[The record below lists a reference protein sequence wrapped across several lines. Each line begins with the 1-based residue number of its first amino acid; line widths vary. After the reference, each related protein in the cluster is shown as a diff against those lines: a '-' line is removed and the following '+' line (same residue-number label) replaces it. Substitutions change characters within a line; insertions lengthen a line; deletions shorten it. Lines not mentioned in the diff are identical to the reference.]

1 MNEEV
6 YHLIDELRRIGLSDL
21 EARCFLALH
30 EEPNLSGY
38 EVAKRVSV
46 SRTNVYAALRSLT
59 EQGVCRAIE
68 GDPVLYDAVP
78 IEQLIKVL
86 TYDFEKSAT
95 KLSQELKTP
104 PRAASSFYSWQGK
117 EALKKAIKRVLLHA
131 QNSIV
136 VDIWSEDIHWV
147 EEFLLDAQQRGVFV
161 TLITIGESHSPLKHV
176 HVHRRSDEWQNMKA
190 RRFSILCDS
199 SFGLVG
205 SFTTDTKL
213 SALETDHPS
222 VIELLQNAFYH
233 DVIMEQVEHDFG
245 DQLIK
250 KYGPDYHMII
260 EPYRDKI

>member
-1 MNEEV
+1 MV
-6 YHLIDELRRIGLSDL
+6 DELRKIGLSDL

-30 EEPNLSGY
+30 EEPKISGY

-59 EQGVCRAIE
+59 ERGICRAIE

-86 TYDFEKSAT
+86 QYDFEKTTT

-104 PRAASSFYSWQGK
+104 PRPASSFYSWQGK
-117 EALKKAIKRVLLHA
+117 EAVKKAIKRLILHA

-136 VDIWSEDIHWV
+136 VDIWSEDVQWV
-147 EEFLLDAQQRGVFV
+147 EEYLLDAEQRGVFV
-161 TLITIGESHSPLKHV
+161 TLITIGESHSPLRHV
-176 HVHRRSDEWQNMKA
+176 HVHRRSDEWQNMQA
-190 RRFSILCDS
+190 RRFTILCDS
-199 SFGLVG
+199 SFSLIG

-233 DVIMEQVEHDFG
+233 DVIMERVERDFKE
-245 DQLIK
+245 QFHN
-250 KYGPDYHMII
+250 KYGKDYNMII